1 MMSAAMKPFL
11 RISHSAWLSL
21 LVLGSCLGYFLLI
34 AMAPAWLALTLAG
47 WPCSILL
54 ALLLF
59 VLFFL
64 ITLLHIRAA
73 ERKP

>member
-1 MMSAAMKPFL
+1 MKPFTL
-11 RISHSAWLSL
+11 ITPTAWLSL

-34 AMAPAWLALTLAG
+34 AAAPAWLATTLAG

-59 VLFFL
+59 VLFFC
-64 ITLLHIRAA
+64 ITLLHIHAA
-73 ERKP
+73 ERKS

>member
-1 MMSAAMKPFL
+1 MSTAMKPFPL
-11 RISHSAWLSL
+11 ISRSAWLSL

-59 VLFFL
+59 ALFFL